1 MTEITRVPLQPLP
14 KGSVTKLWL
23 AVAAA
28 LLLAGGIAWAAAP
41 DGVEVDT
48 LVAGKGPSPSA
59 NDIVF
64 VRYKGTL
71 AGTDQVFDQS
81 QELPLP
87 VQGIFPEGVPLPL
100 QNMIPGFRDGLLQ
113 MQKGGKYR
121 LEIPSELAYG
131 AEPQPGSP
139 IPPNADLEFD
149 VELIDFMP
157 EAEFQQRLATLRQV
171 LQVQPGQGGGAPGG
185 QPAPAPPPPGQ

>member
-23 AVAAA
+23 GIGAA

-41 DGVEVDT
+41 EGVEVET
-48 LVAGKGPSPSA
+48 LVEGTGSSPSA
-59 NDIVF
+59 DDIVF
-64 VRYKGTL
+64 VRYTGTI

-87 VQGIFPEGVPLPL
+87 VPGIFPEGVPLPL
-100 QNMIPGFRDGLLQ
+100 ENMIPGFREGLLQ
-113 MQKGGKYR
+113 MEKGGRYR
-121 LEIPSELAYG
+121 LEIPSDLAYG

-139 IPPNADLEFD
+139 IPPDADLVFD
-149 VELIDFMP
+149 VELVDFMS

-171 LQVQPGQGGGAPGG
+171 LQVQPGQGAGVPGGAV
-185 QPAPAPPPPGQ
+185 PPPPGR

>member
-23 AVAAA
+23 VVAAA
-28 LLLAGGIAWAAAP
+28 LLLAAGIAWAAAP
-41 DGVEVDT
+41 EGVEVET
-48 LVAGKGPSPSA
+48 ITEGTGPSPSPD
-59 NDIVF
+59 DIVF

-71 AGTDQVFDQS
+71 AGTDQVFDES

-100 QNMIPGFRDGLLQ
+100 QNMIPGFREGLLQ

-139 IPPNADLEFD
+139 IPPNADLAFD

-171 LQVQPGQGGGAPGG
+171 LQGAPGQGGGSGG
-185 QPAPAPPPPGQ
+185 QGATGPSTR

>member
-48 LVAGKGPSPSA
+48 VVAGKGPSPSA

-171 LQVQPGQGGGAPGG
+171 LQVQPGQGGGAPRG